1 MRFFRFN
8 TRSCSPVDVERS
20 FSYRHI
26 GHWHPWVAQALYCHH
41 APNTDSV
48 SHCSTHISHPIS
60 FEGIHKEISE
70 GQAPRSHTDSA
81 LLTDNQVLSQLISIT
96 WESAVPP
103 CACALAA
110 FIACMRGVRVL
121 PATKSYP
128 SHVSVCTP
136 KTPFVSYWAVM
147 LQTVL
152 GKLYV
157 ISLFVILYVLRQVQC
172 P

>member
-1 MRFFRFN
+1 M
-8 TRSCSPVDVERS
+8 
-20 FSYRHI
+20 
-26 GHWHPWVAQALYCHH
+26 QALYCHL

-48 SHCSTHISHPIS
+48 SRHSTRISHSIS
-60 FEGIHKEISE
+60 FKGIYKEISE
-70 GQAPRSHTDSA
+70 GQAPHSHTDSA

-121 PATKSYP
+121 PARETYP
-128 SHVSVCTP
+128 SQIFAL

-157 ISLFVILYVLRQVQC
+157 ISLFVILYVLHRVQC